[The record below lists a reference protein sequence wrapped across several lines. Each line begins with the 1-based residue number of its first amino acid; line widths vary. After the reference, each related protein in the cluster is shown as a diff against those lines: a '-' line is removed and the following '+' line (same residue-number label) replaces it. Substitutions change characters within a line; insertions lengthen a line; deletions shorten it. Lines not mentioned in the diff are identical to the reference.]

1 MLFLKKSAAA
11 QSTERRD
18 EAVRLEW
25 LRGRV
30 PVPKVVYVHEDA
42 RGMWLVMT
50 AVPGVDLTHFNGES
64 PAVKRRLAG
73 ELARALRQLH
83 ALGPRGC
90 PFDHSAAQELERLE
104 ERLLALE
111 ASIGDGARLQS
122 AYRKLEVLRHMQ
134 PEEDLVLTHGDACLP
149 NVLVLGHE
157 FSGFVDLGAAGRGDR
172 YRDLERACW
181 SLVYNYGEGYDEVF
195 LSAYGIAEPDRAKLD
210 FYRGL
215 EFFAVDEQT
224 V

>member
-1 MLFLKKSAAA
+1 M
-11 QSTERRD
+11 
-18 EAVRLEW
+18 
-25 LRGRV
+25 
-30 PVPKVVYVHEDA
+30 
-42 RGMWLVMT
+42 
-50 AVPGVDLTHFNGES
+50 
-64 PAVKRRLAG
+64 
-73 ELARALRQLH
+73 
-83 ALGPRGC
+83 
-90 PFDHSAAQELERLE
+90 
-104 ERLLALE
+104 
-111 ASIGDGARLQS
+111 
-122 AYRKLEVLRHMQ
+122 
-134 PEEDLVLTHGDACLP
+134 
-149 NVLVLGHE
+149 LVLGHE